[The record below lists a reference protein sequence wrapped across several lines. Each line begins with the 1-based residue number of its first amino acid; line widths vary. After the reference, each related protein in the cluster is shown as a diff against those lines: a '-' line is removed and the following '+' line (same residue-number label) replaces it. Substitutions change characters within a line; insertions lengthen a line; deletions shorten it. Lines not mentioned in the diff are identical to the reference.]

1 MRKCRAL
8 CRNFG
13 RLNKLSSSKYF
24 AENVLRYVAIQHL
37 VCYTAVFSVV
47 TQGFSPQTLWGGTL
61 RDDTKNGCVADY
73 STPGSNQNQRGRPR
87 FKKDTN
93 NSSPRSRDLVTKFVD
108 HNQTEPP
115 FV

>member
-13 RLNKLSSSKYF
+13 RLNKRSSSKYLT
-24 AENVLRYVAIQHL
+24 ENVLR
-37 VCYTAVFSVV
+37 
-47 TQGFSPQTLWGGTL
+47 
-61 RDDTKNGCVADY
+61 RN
-73 STPGSNQNQRGRPR
+73 STPGSNQKQRGRPR

-93 NSSPRSRDLVTKFVD
+93 DFSPRSRDLATKFVD

-115 FV
+115 FVWVEADNFRFLGDHQTRLLQE